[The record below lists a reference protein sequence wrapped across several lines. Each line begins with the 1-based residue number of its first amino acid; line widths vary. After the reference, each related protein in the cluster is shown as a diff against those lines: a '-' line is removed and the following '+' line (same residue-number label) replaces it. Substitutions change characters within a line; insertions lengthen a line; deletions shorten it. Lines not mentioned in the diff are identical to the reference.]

1 MPSPMLRRHALAA
14 AITLS
19 AALGL
24 GVSPLHA
31 QEDDLKERSKAST
44 GITGGAAAASA
55 RAKQK
60 REQKQTK
67 AAEAP
72 ALYPAATRQQP
83 AAQASKA
90 GAKRLQAMIQQLDAK
105 NAAGVETELQAI
117 VADSASNA
125 YDKSFAYQIAA
136 NSAADAS
143 QHDKAIGYFQK
154 ALDSNGLD
162 NNGHYQVMYNLAVV
176 QYQAGKHDAALAALE
191 RFLTETKSE
200 NAEHLGLKAG
210 LLSDLKR
217 PAEAVAIYESL
228 LAKSPGDKKLLMNAV
243 ALFQQAGQDAK
254 ANALLNDALAKG
266 MLTTAAEYRAVY
278 VGYIAAGKIDEALKI
293 IDSGTAKGVVTSSPE
308 LARDYA
314 YLAQT
319 AYSQNKVPL
328 AIDLFKRAA
337 PIAADG
343 EVWLN
348 LARVYSNEKRISEAK
363 TAAQAALAKGV
374 KKPDDAKRII
384 ALPGK

>member
-14 AITLS
+14 AITLLGTLVL
-19 AALGL
+19 AAPA
-24 GVSPLHA
+24 VHA
-31 QEDDLKERSKAST
+31 QEDDYGSKAVAGAT
-44 GITGGAAAASA
+44 GAAAASE
-55 RAKQK
+55 RSRKK

-67 AAEAP
+67 ATEAP
-72 ALYPAATRQQP
+72 ALYPAAARKSPT
-83 AAQASKA
+83 AQASRS
-90 GAKRLQAMIQQLDAK
+90 GAKRLQTMIENLDAK
-105 NAAGVETELQAI
+105 NAAGVEVELQAI
-117 VADSASNA
+117 VADGTSNA

-136 NSAADAS
+136 NAAADAS
-143 QHDKAIGYFQK
+143 QHDKAIEYFQK
-154 ALDSNGLD
+154 ALDSGGLD

-176 QYQAGKHDAALAALE
+176 QYQAGKHEGSLATLE
-191 RFLTETKSE
+191 RFLSETKSD
-200 NAEHLGLKAG
+200 NIEHLGLKAG

-217 PAEAVAIYESL
+217 PAEAVAIYEGL
-228 LAKSPGDKKLLMNAV
+228 LAKSPNDKKLLMNAV

-254 ANALLNDALAKG
+254 ANALLKGALDKG
-266 MLTTAAEYRAVY
+266 LLTTANEYRAVY
-278 VGYIAAGKIDEALKI
+278 VGYIADGKIDEALKV
-293 IDSGTAKGVVTSSPE
+293 IDAGVAKGTVTPSPE

-319 AYSQNKVPL
+319 AYSQNKVPM

-337 PIAADG
+337 PMAADG

-348 LARVYSNEKRISEAK
+348 LARVYSNEKRISDAK